1 MSAPLRIAM
10 NAVAGALVVAALALG
25 GLWHADR
32 GRRWEE
38 PRWTAGRFVALR
50 PALDREPGKR
60 SLWLL
65 VVNPRCDRCVTTLRR
80 VQARWA
86 RARPDERLA
95 VLIVD
100 SPARPGAAILRGLPP
115 VPVWWDRDH
124 VWRKRWGHRLYGELI
139 GFDAAG
145 RHLGTVAG
153 EHALRLAGPPALND
167 PTAPVTHPRGGT

>member
-10 NAVAGALVVAALALG
+10 NAAAGALAIAALTLG

-38 PRWTAGRFVALR
+38 PRWAAGRFVALR
-50 PALDREPGKR
+50 PGQEDRHGGGAT
-60 SLWLL
+60 WLV
-65 VVNPRCDRCVTTLRR
+65 VVNPRCARCVTALRTLH
-80 VQARWA
+80 AGWA
-86 RARPDERLA
+86 RARRGERLA
-95 VLIVD
+95 ALVVD
-100 SPARPGAAILRGLPP
+100 TPARPGAAVLRALPP

-139 GFDAAG
+139 GFDTAG

-153 EHALRLAGPPALND
+153 EHALRLVRPPALND
-167 PTAPVTHPRGGT
+167 PTAPVTQSRGGT